1 MKSQSLVLLFLT
13 MLVMSAYSAA
23 FISDRENNQV
33 HGPISHTLW
42 DEED

>member
-23 FISDRENNQV
+23 FISDRENQQINA
-33 HGPISHTLW
+33 PISHTLW
-42 DEED
+42 DDE